1 MFENEEEKHPK
12 RLPTRQSIHEE
23 IEQTLIKKLFSVI
36 ETIEQLPDGSLNFK
50 PYTDHELLQI
60 ETYLEKNFDEKVF
73 KKNVDTQ
80 ISSFLELVKKERER
94 RDFGILFNR

>member
-1 MFENEEEKHPK
+1 MFENEDEKPIK

-23 IEQTLIKKLFSVI
+23 IEETLIKKLFSVI
-36 ETIEQLPDGSLNFK
+36 KSIEQLPDGNLNFK

-60 ETYLEKNFDEKVF
+60 ETYLEKNFDRKVF
-73 KKNVDTQ
+73 KRDEDKQ
-80 ISSFLELVKKERER
+80 ISSFLELVKVERER